1 MQKQLETKLN
11 RALMDEYHARN
22 TYRKIID
29 TFGSVRPFS
38 NIVEAEQAHINFL
51 LPLYEKYSIPVPAE
65 PPPPDIMPPAS
76 MKVACRIA
84 VQAEEE
90 NISLYDDLLE
100 GTEESDVI
108 EVFRQLQAASR
119 DHHLPAFRRCLERE
133 TNRTNPGCGGNGQG
147 RAGRR
152 GKGRGQLRGQKG
164 RLNQERLQNPLA

>member
-65 PPPPDIMPPAS
+65 PVPPETVLPTS
-76 MKVACRIA
+76 MKEACSIA

-90 NISLYDDLLE
+90 NISLYDDLLQ

-133 TNRTNPGCGGNGQG
+133 TNRTNPGSGGNGQG
-147 RAGRR
+147 RVGGR
-152 GKGRGQLRGQKG
+152 GKGRGQCRGHKC
-164 RLNQERLQNPLA
+164 RLN